1 MTYVDWWTIVV
12 CYSLV
17 VDLIGS
23 LGVAAHS
30 EYVAWYLQSDVGLAS
45 LCTVIGQKKKRRQPI
60 KQSDT
65 KLKPVLTSSLSFSR
79 ALRSLLFAFL
89 SSHWLLWNFL
99 LCWLTLISVRTSARE
114 QRIDVVLVD
123 TAGRMQDNEPLMRA
137 LSKVRSVCPCF
148 FSSLFA
154 FLFNA
159 QRINDSKCKKSEV
172 ILHKYVVQNDT
183 LSKDKV
189 GGPWVYLA
197 LHFVKRGA
205 INFKNDDNFTFL
217 RILWSWTDFF
227 SLPFHIV
234 FPCACAWP

>member
-1 MTYVDWWTIVV
+1 MNHSRLLLLSSGPHRFVRSSSTQRICCVVSPKWRWSGFSVYCDW
-12 CYSLV
+12 S
-17 VDLIGS
+17 
-23 LGVAAHS
+23 
-30 EYVAWYLQSDVGLAS
+30 
-45 LCTVIGQKKKRRQPI
+45 KKKKWRQSI

-154 FLFNA
+154 FLFNG

-205 INFKNDDNFTFL
+205 INFKSDDNFTFL

>member
-45 LCTVIGQKKKRRQPI
+45 LCAVIGQKKKRRQPI

-99 LCWLTLISVRTSARE
+99 LCWLTLTSVRTSARE

-148 FSSLFA
+148 FLPCLLFY
-154 FLFNA
+154 LM
-159 QRINDSKCKKSEV
+159 QM
-172 ILHKYVVQNDT
+172 
-183 LSKDKV
+183 DK
-189 GGPWVYLA
+189 G
-197 LHFVKRGA
+197 
-205 INFKNDDNFTFL
+205 
-217 RILWSWTDFF
+217 
-227 SLPFHIV
+227 
-234 FPCACAWP
+234 

>member
-99 LCWLTLISVRTSARE
+99 LCWLTLTSVRTSARE

-148 FSSLFA
+148 FLPCLLFY
-154 FLFNA
+154 LM
-159 QRINDSKCKKSEV
+159 QM
-172 ILHKYVVQNDT
+172 
-183 LSKDKV
+183 DK
-189 GGPWVYLA
+189 G
-197 LHFVKRGA
+197 
-205 INFKNDDNFTFL
+205 
-217 RILWSWTDFF
+217 
-227 SLPFHIV
+227 
-234 FPCACAWP
+234 